1 MNKILII
8 IYSLIFMIP
17 VSAQNTTYKV
27 PLAISGRVDTTQNE
41 VRSIYYLL
49 KNYLESS
56 PDSIYNNPYWNS
68 WEKELDTFSNPALFY
83 IPFYNFQVKPSVI
96 FDIWKPFILSI
107 EQIDKAKYNCR
118 IALIKKDDTPDKILT
133 IISINVVS
141 ENNKLVL
148 QNNIVDLENK
158 WVSKQYK
165 YIKFVY
171 PNDYQFNDSLA
182 NKSIKFC
189 DSICAQ
195 LNLNAPKLFT
205 YFICKSPDQLG
216 LLLGYDFFY
225 LNYTTG
231 ITNKSRNQIFS
242 SVNNEY
248 YPHEFIHMILSD
260 TNNYRGYIIEEGIA
274 SFLGEFNSPK
284 YINQIN
290 NLAIDIKAKNIS
302 FNLTELLTGNIE
314 NISYQSVYPTGS
326 LIVEIVFEKSGFV
339 GLKSL
344 INGNTSTPDEIYKS
358 IKTITGLSK
367 KQLESEFLRKI
378 NLYYRNAKG

>member
-1 MNKILII
+1 
-8 IYSLIFMIP
+8 MIP
-17 VSAQNTTYKV
+17 VSAQNITYKV

-68 WEKELDTFSNPALFY
+68 WEKELDTLNNPALFY
-83 IPFYNFQVKPSVI
+83 IPFYNLQVKPSVI

-107 EQIDKAKYNCR
+107 EQIDKEKYNCR

-133 IISINVVS
+133 IISINAVS

-148 QNNIVDLENK
+148 QNNIVDLENE
-158 WVSKQYK
+158 WGSKYYK

-171 PNDYQFNDSLA
+171 PNDYEFNDSLA

-195 LNLNAPKLFT
+195 LNLNVPKLFT

-260 TNNYRGYIIEEGIA
+260 TNNYRGYLIEEGIA

-290 NLAIDIKAKNIS
+290 SLAMDIKAKNFS

-314 NISYQSVYPTGS
+314 NISYQSAYPTGS
-326 LIVEIVFEKSGFV
+326 LIVEIVFDKKGFV

-344 INGNTSTPDEIYKS
+344 INANTSTPDEIYKS
-358 IKTITGLSK
+358 IEIITGLSK

-378 NLYYRNAKG
+378 NLYYKNAKR